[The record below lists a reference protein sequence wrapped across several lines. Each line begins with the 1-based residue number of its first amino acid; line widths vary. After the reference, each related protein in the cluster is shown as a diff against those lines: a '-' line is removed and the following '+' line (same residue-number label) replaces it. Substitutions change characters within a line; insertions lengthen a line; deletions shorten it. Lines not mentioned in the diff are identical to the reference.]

1 MAPDRKP
8 KNMATIAEPDGK
20 TKPVRVDLSPAVH
33 KELRKAAADE
43 EISMAALARKV
54 VEEYVARRA
63 KGGGK

>member
-1 MAPDRKP
+1 
-8 KNMATIAEPDGK
+8 MATIAKLAMKTK

-33 KELRKAAADE
+33 SELRMVADE

-54 VEEYVARRA
+54 VEEYVAKRT

>member
-8 KNMATIAEPDGK
+8 KKVATIAEPDGK
-20 TKPVRVDLSPAVH
+20 TKPVSVDLSPAVH
-33 KELRKAAADE
+33 KELRRAAADE

-54 VEEYVARRA
+54 VGESVTRQT